1 MRHQAEFLPTVLL
14 LVWLWFHRV
23 ARTDFSSCDFNLDGV
38 ILERGCMLGVD
49 LRFNIHLTEL
59 SYRRLSKHV
68 RLSDLSLGTRPRY
81 SLVVDE
87 DVKKPT
93 NQPTNQPNKVRLSKE
108 NYLLCSACWTL
119 LYNFLLL
126 LCLLSFIYRL
136 HFFHSCFHSSMVSIA
151 FTAL

>member
-23 ARTDFSSCDFNLDGV
+23 ARTYFSSCDFNLDGV

-93 NQPTNQPNKVRLSKE
+93 NHQPTNQTKYVCQKRTISYVLPDG
-108 NYLLCSACWTL
+108 
-119 LYNFLLL
+119 
-126 LCLLSFIYRL
+126 
-136 HFFHSCFHSSMVSIA
+136 HFFTIFFCYVYFH
-151 FTAL
+151 